1 MPLLSVNFPPSTK
14 FVYGLI
20 VKITQFNILPVNTLN
35 ENVLPSMQVTAED
48 AKMNNTAFID
58 LDIF

>member
-20 VKITQFNILPVNTLN
+20 VKITQFNILPVKSLN

-48 AKMNNTAFID
+48 SNLNNTAFND